1 MPLAAATSTSL
12 FRPAGGAA
20 MARPK
25 AVAPRVLSH
34 PEARPWLGLSEPERK
49 REKGGRARRGAAE
62 RKRMP
67 VEQSR
72 WIFIE
77 DSRQCFGVCF
87 GTVDYISDDHFLMRE
102 SKAKI

>member
-1 MPLAAATSTSL
+1 MPSAAATSASL
-12 FRPAGGAA
+12 FHPIGGAA

-25 AVAPRVLSH
+25 AAAPRVLSH
-34 PEARPWLGLSEPERK
+34 PEARPWLGPSELERK
-49 REKGGRARRGAAE
+49 REKGGRARRGGAE

-87 GTVDYISDDHFLMRE
+87 GTVDYISDGHFSMRE

>member
-1 MPLAAATSTSL
+1 LDRQS
-12 FRPAGGAA
+12 RRERERREG
-20 MARPK
+20 
-25 AVAPRVLSH
+25 
-34 PEARPWLGLSEPERK
+34 ELGEEEQ
-49 REKGGRARRGAAE
+49 RE
-62 RKRMP
+62 RMP

-87 GTVDYISDDHFLMRE
+87 GTVDYISDGHFSMRE

>member
-1 MPLAAATSTSL
+1 MPSAAATSASL

-20 MARPK
+20 MAQPK
-25 AVAPRVLSH
+25 AAAPRVLSH
-34 PEARPWLGLSEPERK
+34 PEARPWLGPLEPERER
-49 REKGGRARRGAAE
+49 REGERGGAE

-87 GTVDYISDDHFLMRE
+87 GTVDYISDCHFSMRE
-102 SKAKI
+102 STAKI